1 MSNFFNPFSTFF
13 LEHVHLA
20 YGMLFFAILWEGEF
34 ALITA
39 GVFVHL
45 GVLDF
50 WPTVIVAIC
59 AATAKTIL
67 GYHLGKFLGKT
78 FPKSHVL
85 KYFARK
91 VFYYLP
97 NFKKRPFWS
106 IFISKF
112 IYGVNNAAIVFAGY
126 VKSNFKTY
134 CIAEAVSSVIW
145 LGGMFVLGNYFSS
158 TAQALSH
165 SFKYFSFLLLLFIV
179 AFIVLLR
186 TLKLIIEIVEE
197 LMTNEE

>member
-1 MSNFFNPFSTFF
+1 MPHFFNPFSTFLIEHANIAYVLLF
-13 LEHVHLA
+13 L
-20 YGMLFFAILWEGEF
+20 AILWEGEF

-50 WPTVIVAIC
+50 WPTILIAIL

-67 GYHLGKFLGKT
+67 GYHLGRYLGKT
-78 FPKSHVL
+78 FPKSHIL

-97 NFKKRPFWS
+97 HFKKRPFWS
-106 IFISKF
+106 IFLSKF

-126 VKSNFKTY
+126 AKSNFKMY

-145 LGGMFVLGNYFSS
+145 LGGMFVLGNYFSQ
-158 TAQALSH
+158 TALELSGN
-165 SFKYFSFLLLLFIV
+165 FKFFSFIILLFIV
-179 AFIVLLR
+179 GFIILLR

-197 LMTNEE
+197 LMIKEE